1 MTSLLSAPTL
11 FSIQVP
17 LLDPVPD
24 ANEVTPGWLY
34 AVVFIGLFVVTILL
48 WLSMRKQLGKI
59 RFKEDGDTTDNGG
72 DDRSDS
78 GSVR

>member
-17 LLDPVPD
+17 LLDPVPE
-24 ANEVTPGWLY
+24 ANEVTPGWVY
-34 AVVFIGLFVVTILL
+34 AVVVIGLFLVTILL

-59 RFKEDGDTTDNGG
+59 RFKEDDDTTDG
-72 DDRSDS
+72 DDRSGS